1 MPSFVLG
8 NMEFGSCDCTG
19 LSPHGV
25 ACGQGG
31 LHHVETWL
39 KLLFSRA
46 NPARPSARLVFLIS
60 KISNPSHPQIHTAK
74 EEHSSIITHPC
85 EHPWC

>member
-8 NMEFGSCDCTG
+8 IMEFGSCDCTG

-31 LHHVETWL
+31 LHFSHVEAWL
-39 KLLFSRA
+39 RLLFSRSESRET
-46 NPARPSARLVFLIS
+46 NRYSALG
-60 KISNPSHPQIHTAK
+60 
-74 EEHSSIITHPC
+74 
-85 EHPWC
+85 